1 MRSQLFHFSEP
12 LTSAVRI
19 SKDTLSVG
27 QAWAV
32 HPLPVRRHQ
41 SSERDNLSLIKLS
54 WIDFISKHVSVAAQ
68 L

>member
-1 MRSQLFHFSEP
+1 MRSQLFCFSEP
-12 LTSAVRI
+12 LTSAVMI

-32 HPLPVRRHQ
+32 HPLPVRRHW
-41 SSERDNLSLIKLS
+41 SSERYSLSLIKLR

-68 L
+68 S